1 MYGILS
7 ILSTRIERLNDSLV
21 ERENY
26 CKKVSEYVQL
36 SSKRRMIGLIL

>member
-1 MYGILS
+1 MYGIPS

-21 ERENY
+21 ERKNC
-26 CKKVSEYVQL
+26 CKKVSEYVKL